1 MSLGNIIKSIQ
12 DIMRK
17 DVGVDG
23 DAQRIGQLGWLLFLK
38 IFDDRDKERELL
50 DERYV
55 SPVPTRLQWRA
66 WAADEE
72 GLTGDALLE
81 FVNGD
86 LFPTLKRL
94 EVVRSSGN
102 ASAVVK
108 GVFEDAYNY
117 MKSGTL
123 LRQVINKV
131 DKIDF
136 NRSSDRHQFGDLY
149 EQILRDL
156 QSAGNAGEYY
166 TPRAVTQFMTE
177 MTAPRLGETVL
188 DPACGTGG
196 FLVNTIEFVRG
207 REVKTPEQ
215 EAVLQGAIRGVE
227 KKPLPHLLATTNLL
241 LHGLDVPTQV
251 RRDNTLTRPLR
262 DQGAKDRVDVILT
275 NPPFGGEEEQ
285 GVETNFPAQFQTRE
299 TADLFLVLIM
309 HLLKDGGRAAV
320 VLPDGFLFG
329 EGIKT
334 RIKEKLLAECDLH
347 TIVRLP
353 KGVFAPYT
361 GINTNL
367 LFLTKGRPTSEV
379 WYYEHPYPAGQKR
392 YSKTKPIQLEEF
404 DAEKGWW
411 AARLETAQ
419 AWRVPVDQIRRRAY
433 NLDIKNPN
441 AGTAEHQDPDE
452 LLAEYHST
460 LRAMEE
466 TRELLKAQLAGALE
480 SGLLP
485 ETQA

>member
-1 MSLGNIIKSIQ
+1 MSLGTTIKSIQ

-50 DERYV
+50 DDAYA
-55 SPVPTRLQWRA
+55 SPVPERLRWRN
-66 WAADEE
+66 WAADDE
-72 GLTGDALLE
+72 GLTGDALLQ
-81 FVNGD
+81 FVNDD
-86 LFPTLKRL
+86 LFPALKSIPI
-94 EVVRSSGN
+94 VRRAGDP
-102 ASAVVK
+102 SAVVR

-123 LRQVINKV
+123 LRQVVNKV
-131 DKIDF
+131 DRIDF
-136 NRSSDRHQFGDLY
+136 NRTADRHQFGDLY
-149 EQILRDL
+149 EQILKDL
-156 QSAGNAGEYY
+156 QSAGNSGEYY

-177 MTAPRLGETVL
+177 MTAPRLGERIL

-196 FLVNTIEFVRG
+196 FLVNAMEFVRAA
-207 REVKTPEQ
+207 EVRTPEQ
-215 EAVLQGAIRGVE
+215 ETLLQRSILGVE

-251 RRDNTLTRPLR
+251 RRDNTLARPLR
-262 DQGAKDRVDVILT
+262 DYGSKDRVEVILT
-275 NPPFGGEEEQ
+275 NPPFGGEEER
-285 GVETNFPAQFQTRE
+285 GIETNFPATYQTRE
-299 TADLFLVLIM
+299 TADLFLILIM

-334 RIKEKLLAECDLH
+334 RIKERLLAECDLH

-367 LFLTKGRPTSEV
+367 LFFTKGRPTTDV
-379 WYYEHPYPAGQKR
+379 WYYEHPYPAGQKS
-392 YSKTKPIQLEEF
+392 YSKTRPIRIEEF
-404 DAEKGWW
+404 DAEKAWW
-411 AARLETAQ
+411 SAREESEQ
-419 AWRVPVDQIRRRAY
+419 AWRVPAEEIRRRGY
-433 NLDIKNPN
+433 NLDLKNPN
-441 AGTAEHQDPDE
+441 TADEGHRDPDE
-452 LLAEYHST
+452 LLAEYRLALT
-460 LRAMEE
+460 EVEE
-466 TRELLKAQLAGALE
+466 TRDALKAELAGALE
-480 SGLLP
+480 SVLAAEARP
-485 ETQA
+485 

>member
-1 MSLGNIIKSIQ
+1 MSLGTTIKSIQ

-38 IFDDRDKERELL
+38 IFDDRDQERELL
-50 DERYV
+50 EEGYV
-55 SPVPTRLQWRA
+55 SPIPERMRWRD
-66 WAADEE
+66 WAADDE
-72 GLTGDALLE
+72 GLTGDALLD
-81 FVNGD
+81 FVNGE
-86 LFPTLKRL
+86 LFPALKTLEITKRP
-94 EVVRSSGN
+94 GD
-102 ASAVVK
+102 ASAVVR

-131 DKIDF
+131 NTIDF
-136 NRSSDRHQFGDLY
+136 NKSSDRHQFGDLY

-166 TPRAVTQFMTE
+166 TPRAVTRFMTE
-177 MTAPRLGETVL
+177 MTAPRLGEKLL

-196 FLVNTIEFVRG
+196 FLVNALEFVRE
-207 REVKTPEQ
+207 REVQRPRQ
-215 EAVLQGAIRGVE
+215 EAELQRSIHGVE
-227 KKPLPHLLATTNLL
+227 KKPLPHLLCTTNLL

-251 RRDNTLTRPLR
+251 RRDNTLARPLR
-262 DQGAKDRVDVILT
+262 DYGSKDRVDVILT

-309 HLLKDGGRAAV
+309 HLLREGGRAAV

-334 RIKEKLLAECDLH
+334 RIKVKLLAECDLH

-367 LFLTKGRPTSEV
+367 LFFTKGRPTSEV
-379 WYYEHPYPAGQKR
+379 WYYEHPYPAGQKS
-392 YSKTKPIQLEEF
+392 YSKTKPIRSEEF
-404 DAEKGWW
+404 EAEKAWW
-411 AARLETAQ
+411 GARAESER
-419 AWRVPVDQIRRRAY
+419 AWRVPVDEIRRRGY

-441 AGTAEHQDPDE
+441 AADEEHRDPEE
-452 LLAEYHST
+452 LLGEYRKAMAEV
-460 LRAMEE
+460 EE
-466 TRELLKAQLAGALE
+466 TREALKAALGAALE
-480 SGLLP
+480 PTLAA
-485 ETQA
+485 EVER